1 MDCYSGA
8 GQQGEQHMKVGTRFP
23 KIYES
28 FRENSF
34 SLGAHGG
41 KLVEEIRM
49 REGMKA
55 KSDVIRAALQ
65 LYKYVSEKSAEGS
78 LDIVIDHGD
87 GSATR
92 YELVPKKCAAAA

>member
-1 MDCYSGA
+1 
-8 GQQGEQHMKVGTRFP
+8 MKLGIRFP
-23 KIYES
+23 KVYES

-41 KLVEEIRM
+41 KLVEEIRV

-65 LYKYVSEKSAEGS
+65 LYKYVSEKSAEES
-78 LDIVIDHGD
+78 VDIVIDHGD
-87 GSATR
+87 GTATR
-92 YELVPKKCAAAA
+92 YELAPKKCIAAA